1 MYVIYVKNYKR
12 RFFYLS
18 IIITLW
24 VALFLLTETF
34 INTNH
39 NTKMSIKNQ
48 FSFSCPGKYCIE
60 DIYINETINDS
71 FIQANVSLKSAV
83 TKRFSAYKSGDSKFS
98 FKYPSAFSINEY
110 KFGGGEILYHVTF
123 KDKVN
128 PSHGFVQV
136 WELPY
141 DLNEFLED
149 SISHFGEQI
158 SNFSSSP
165 VIVDHSPGIYWN
177 YVITTEKGENF
188 RGCEAFFKKKGR
200 MYRISYFVPEH
211 LWNKNEEK
219 IYKKIVSSFKVGK

>member
-1 MYVIYVKNYKR
+1 MGSLVLINRNIYKYESQHENEY
-12 RFFYLS
+12 
-18 IIITLW
+18 
-24 VALFLLTETF
+24 
-34 INTNH
+34 
-39 NTKMSIKNQ
+39 KNQ
-48 FSFSCPGKYCIE
+48 FSFSCPGNSIE

-188 RGCEAFFKKKGR
+188 RDKLKKKGR
-200 MYRISYFVPEH
+200 MYRIGAVPEH

-219 IYKKIVSSFKVGK
+219 YKKSSSLRSANRIFNKFS